1 MTDQEIN
8 AKELLNEFNQS
19 LNGWF
24 ELEPFTRFV
33 ESALTKHL
41 FEVMNSENKHK
52 PTFEQWEDLK
62 VNSDSLITMLERLT
76 AYQECIEYR
85 ITMNQTA

>member
-1 MTDQEIN
+1 MTEQEIN
-8 AKELLNEFNQS
+8 AKELLNEFNKS

-24 ELEPFTRFV
+24 ELEPFTQFV

-41 FEVMNSENKHK
+41 FEVMNSENKNK

-76 AYQECIEYR
+76 AYQECIAYR
-85 ITMNQTA
+85 ITMNQNA